1 MEKPIGKR
9 ELGRP
14 RTDGVDEIH
23 PIYHTH
29 KWKAL
34 VSAVMNCWVFI
45 CDIQIKRGIGEGN
58 HNYILQ

>member
-1 MEKPIGKR
+1 VEKPIGKR

-14 RTDGVDEIH
+14 RRDGFDEIH

-34 VSAVMNCWVFI
+34 VSAVMNCCVFMY
-45 CDIQIKRGIGEGN
+45 DIP
-58 HNYILQ
+58 L